1 MSFLRVKFSS
11 VARTN
16 ELFRTGIGTKHYLIF
31 CQTTYDFPIP
41 GQNFFHHI
49 TDVHVIEIFAFVQRR
64 HVDEV

>member
-16 ELFRTGIGTKHYLIF
+16 ELFRSGIGEKQNLIF
-31 CQTTYDFPIP
+31 FKITYDFLIP

-49 TDVHVIEIFAFVQRR
+49 TYVHVIEIFAFVHRR